1 MTASNFEWWLDYVL
15 FSLMLLAGISFIIY
29 NIYKHI
35 TREFDTTEKVFEW
48 KLYLMILG
56 LCLVFGYI
64 VYQKTFPDRWN
75 CPSCEQV
82 NIYNVE
88 IISNL
93 GFGSIRLVD
102 GSANAR
108 QTCRSC
114 EEVFERPIHFKSS
127 EPFYSLP

>member
-29 NIYKHI
+29 NIYKYI

-82 NIYNVE
+82 NIY
-88 IISNL
+88 ILSDS
-93 GFGSIRLVD
+93 GK
-102 GSANAR
+102 
-108 QTCRSC
+108 QTCRRC
-114 EEVFERPIHFKSS
+114 EEVFKRVKSFKSS